1 MSTRLPMAQI
11 PVEEEELMAV
21 SPANKAPNSES
32 HHVSIAQNV
41 SEESDDER
49 RRREEEESIEL
60 ARMLMAEEAMASYQ
74 NSIQLL
80 RSSANELSQEDYDAL
95 QAVLAEEQREQ
106 EAEEAAELEDE
117 DGELSYEAM
126 LQLGERIG
134 DVKSERWGLVAEKHI
149 AKLPVFSFDP
159 DCIGTDL
166 DDSEHKCLVCQYD
179 YEKDERLR
187 RLPCG
192 HCFHADC
199 VDQWLKDKDF
209 CPYCRSAI
217 VDEGS

>member
-1 MSTRLPMAQI
+1 MSTRSSMKNNSF
-11 PVEEEELMAV
+11 VVDEMMAV
-21 SPANKAPNSES
+21 SPANKATQLHDP
-32 HHVSIAQNV
+32 VSIAQNV

-74 NSIQLL
+74 NSFQLL
-80 RSSANELSQEDYDAL
+80 RSSAHQLSQEDYDAL

-117 DGELSYEAM
+117 DGELTYETM
-126 LQLGERIG
+126 LRLGDCIG

-149 AKLPVFSFDP
+149 KKLPVFSFDP
-159 DCIGTDL
+159 ERMGEDL
-166 DDSEHKCLVCQYD
+166 DSEHKCLVCQYD
-179 YEKDERLR
+179 YEKGERLR

-192 HCFHADC
+192 HCFHTEC

-209 CPYCRSAI
+209 CPYCRSSI
-217 VDEGS
+217 VEENS